1 MGSIERENT
10 CIKGKRNNMFCEK
23 EILFVNKHSERNK
36 PHDAKRRESAMRQ
49 GPVSYTHL
57 DAAPNARATA
67 KV

>member
-1 MGSIERENT
+1 MNSQQTADDLGSTERENT

-49 GPVSYTHL
+49 GREYGKQCLT
-57 DAAPNARATA
+57 
-67 KV
+67 